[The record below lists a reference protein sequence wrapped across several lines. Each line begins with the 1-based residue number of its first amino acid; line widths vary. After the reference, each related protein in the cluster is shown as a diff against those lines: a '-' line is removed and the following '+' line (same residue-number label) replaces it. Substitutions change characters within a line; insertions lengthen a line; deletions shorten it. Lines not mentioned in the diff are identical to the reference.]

1 MNENLKVCTVAPQQK
16 TLSSLVASL
25 VEIVKITR
33 GIEKKVD
40 DIGGKLLGLRPCDE
54 TNQPVINCLED
65 ALRLLGRRLEVISK
79 DVYSINERL

>member
-1 MNENLKVCTVAPQQK
+1 MNENLKVCTVAPPQE

-25 VEIVKITR
+25 VEITR
-33 GIEKKVD
+33 GIEEKVD
-40 DIGGKLLGLRPCDE
+40 EIGGKLLGPRPCNE

-65 ALRLLGRRLEVISK
+65 ALRLLVSRLEVIAK